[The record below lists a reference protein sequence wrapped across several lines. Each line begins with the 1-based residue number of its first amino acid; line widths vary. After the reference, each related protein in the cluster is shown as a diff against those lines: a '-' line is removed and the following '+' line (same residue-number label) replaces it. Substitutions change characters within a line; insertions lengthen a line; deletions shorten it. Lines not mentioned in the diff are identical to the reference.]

1 MMTLKLHRM
10 TRSIMQQKTGTLV
23 FFFVFLSLVSYAQ
36 VSSSIDSTSIKI
48 GEEIIYKIEV
58 NTDSTDLVVFPEGQ
72 SFSPLEMISS
82 YEIDTTKR
90 DATFRLIKKYGLTQ
104 FDSGAYA
111 IPKQKIIIND
121 KTFFTD
127 SLHVEVQAVVVDTT
141 KQGLYDIKPVMAVD
155 KEIGDWWIYL
165 LIAIASVALVAF
177 LMYWFIWR
185 QKPLTEAE
193 EIALLPPYDRAK
205 MALKKLDESNY
216 LQTENL
222 KEYYSE
228 LTFIIRK
235 YLDEKVYDRALEST
249 TDELVYRLKLLKEGN
264 QIELSANDIKN
275 IETIL
280 KRADLVK
287 FAKSAPDVALAEMD
301 RKTVDLEID
310 QVKSALPEP
319 TEAEKLQDKRYKEE
333 QERRKKN
340 KKIVLTVVLSLA
352 LVFATL
358 IGFIATYGFTYVKDT
373 IIGHESK
380 SLLEGN
386 WVTSDYGYPP
396 ITIST
401 PKVLKRTEVPTPE
414 ALKEQYKSTVFSYGS
429 LIDKLN
435 IVVRT
440 TTFTKPQQQEMQTND
455 QEPEIDL
462 NQAVDAVLSHWEKSG
477 AINIVL
483 NKEKFVT
490 PRGAEGLKAFGTADL
505 PSLLSDKTEKGKYA
519 ILSFTSQNILQQV
532 LLSWK
537 DNDDYAEDIIER
549 ILDSIELKPKA
560 E

>member
-23 FFFVFLSLVSYAQ
+23 FFFVFFSLVSYAQ

-127 SLHVEVQAVVVDTT
+127 SLHVEVQAVMVDTT

>member
-1 MMTLKLHRM
+1 MTLKLHRM

>member
-1 MMTLKLHRM
+1 MTLKLHRM

-414 ALKEQYKSTVFSYGS
+414 ALKGQYKSTVFSYGS